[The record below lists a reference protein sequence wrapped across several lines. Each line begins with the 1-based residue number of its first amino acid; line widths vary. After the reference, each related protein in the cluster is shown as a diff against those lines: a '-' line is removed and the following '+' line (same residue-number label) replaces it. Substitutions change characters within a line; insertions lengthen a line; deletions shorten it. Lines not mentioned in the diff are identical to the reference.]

1 MEKVTLYI
9 PCFDAE
15 RTIKECLDS
24 VIAQTYPINEI
35 IIIDDG
41 CQDKTMDIV
50 SKYPVRVIKHDRNK
64 GLAVARNTAFKECR
78 NDFVAALDADCA
90 AHSDWLKQIMD
101 CFSQGDIAGAGGILI
116 ERHTNSV
123 ADKWRALHMSQ
134 AWGKEAIENPPFLYG
149 NNTVFRKSIVKS
161 MGMYN
166 EIFRNNYEDVCL
178 SASFYD
184 KGFNLVYNPKGIVEH
199 LRQDTVLSVLRTYR
213 NWQYHRNIKI

>member
-90 AHSDWLKQIMD
+90 AHSDW
-101 CFSQGDIAGAGGILI
+101 
-116 ERHTNSV
+116 
-123 ADKWRALHMSQ
+123 
-134 AWGKEAIENPPFLYG
+134 
-149 NNTVFRKSIVKS
+149 
-161 MGMYN
+161 
-166 EIFRNNYEDVCL
+166 
-178 SASFYD
+178 
-184 KGFNLVYNPKGIVEH
+184 
-199 LRQDTVLSVLRTYR
+199 
-213 NWQYHRNIKI
+213 